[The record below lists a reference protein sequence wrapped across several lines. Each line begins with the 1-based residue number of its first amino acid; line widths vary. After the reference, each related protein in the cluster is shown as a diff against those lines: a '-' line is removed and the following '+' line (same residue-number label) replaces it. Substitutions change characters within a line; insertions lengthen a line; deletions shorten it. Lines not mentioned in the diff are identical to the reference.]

1 LSLLWKLFFTPLVS
15 LCQVALFLRISFVLL
30 NILALLAFAAA
41 ESLLGLNGIL
51 LVKVFRPSRHAFG
64 QRGLLNLLVSVAIIV
79 IPERFVIL

>member
-1 LSLLWKLFFTPLVS
+1 LWRLFFSPLIA
-15 LCQVALFLRISFVLL
+15 LCQVALFLCISFVFL

-41 ESLLGLNGIL
+41 ESLLGLNGVL
-51 LVKVFRPSRHAFG
+51 PVKVFRTSRHGFG